1 MTIEQ
6 MLKIL
11 GVRTQSRESI
21 DLCYQMDL
29 EAFNMMSTNEYDFS
43 KERKQFEAVY
53 FNLLDEIGYQTI
65 DKDTKCKI
73 EEIINNIE
81 FKEEDTE
88 YRDLYFTGLER
99 TLLRFNRFDLVRF
112 QRIPMSDHD
121 GIAKDAYLYELSGDY
136 AKAMRY
142 YNLIGESERFDVCI
156 QKTMA

>member
-29 EAFNMMSTNEYDFS
+29 EAFNMMTTDEYDFS

-53 FNLLDEIGYQTI
+53 FNLLDEIGYQSI
-65 DKDTKCKI
+65 DENTKCKI
-73 EEIINNIE
+73 EEIVNNIE

-99 TLLRFNRFDLVRF
+99 VLLRHNHFEMVGF
-112 QRIPMSDHD
+112 QRIAASDHD
-121 GIAKDAYLYELSGDY
+121 GIAKDAYLYELRGDY
-136 AKAMRY
+136 SMAMKY
-142 YNLIGESERFDVCI
+142 YNMIGESERYDICM
-156 QKTMA
+156 QKSAL

>member
-6 MLKIL
+6 MLKLL

-53 FNLLDEIGYQTI
+53 FNLLDEIGYQSI
-65 DKDTKCKI
+65 DSNTKAKI
-73 EEIINNIE
+73 VEIVDNIDY
-81 FKEEDTE
+81 KEDDSE

-121 GIAKDAYLYELSGDY
+121 GIAKDAYLYELQGDY

-142 YNLIGESERFDVCI
+142 YNLIGESERFDICI